1 MTGSYRKGNAH
12 LGKAFGDPYCFIRIR
27 GSFIK
32 CIYVLINRF
41 VLLPTALIQF
51 FPHVLGVSMPLKF
64 RQGKPLHD
72 PCCQKP
78 EVSDAEWRKGVMQE
92 ADFLLG
98 NDK

>member
-1 MTGSYRKGNAH
+1 MLYSYQRVIYKMYLFFDKLLCALTNCPDSVFPTCSGCVNAT
-12 LGKAFGDPYCFIRIR
+12 R
-27 GSFIK
+27 
-32 CIYVLINRF
+32 
-41 VLLPTALIQF
+41 
-51 FPHVLGVSMPLKF
+51 KF

-78 EVSDAEWRKGVMQE
+78 EVSDAEWHKGVMQE